1 MRATK
6 TMILACTL
14 ALAGTPATAVSQ
26 TSSIERAL
34 ERAAEAVERAMEA
47 MGEGLDRALSNRGR
61 NEPGRWTRAAED
73 FRWTGTLA
81 EGRILEIKGVNGAVR
96 VEPAAGRQV
105 VVEARSRGR
114 RNDPSEVRIERVEHA
129 EGVTFCAVYPTP
141 GGERENVCRPGAGG
155 RMNVRDNDVEVTFT
169 VRLPE
174 GVRFAGQTVNGSIEA
189 QGLASDV
196 SLRTVNG
203 DVEVA
208 TTGFAEARTVN
219 GSIDAA
225 MGRTDPEG
233 GLRFETVNGSIE
245 LDLPDDVDAD
255 VEANWLNGGL
265 ETDLPLRVE
274 GRIGRR
280 SARGVLGEGGPR
292 LELSTVNGSIRLR

>member
-1 MRATK
+1 
-6 TMILACTL
+6 
-14 ALAGTPATAVSQ
+14 
-26 TSSIERAL
+26 
-34 ERAAEAVERAMEA
+34 
-47 MGEGLDRALSNRGR
+47 
-61 NEPGRWTRAAED
+61 
-73 FRWTGTLA
+73 
-81 EGRILEIKGVNGAVR
+81 
-96 VEPAAGRQV
+96 
-105 VVEARSRGR
+105 
-114 RNDPSEVRIERVEHA
+114 
-129 EGVTFCAVYPTP
+129 
-141 GGERENVCRPGAGG
+141 
-155 RMNVRDNDVEVTFT
+155 MNVRDNDVEVTFT
-169 VRLPE
+169 VRLPG
-174 GVRFAGQTVNGSIEA
+174 GVRFAGRTVNGSVEA
-189 QGLASDV
+189 RGLASDV

-203 DVEVA
+203 DVDVA

-265 ETDLPLRVE
+265 ETDLPLRVD